1 MPTLLGRRVH
11 AQPAARDKLSVSR
24 ERSCILEKGTG
35 MWIYILKLI
44 CVYLGWFGA
53 IASIVCGL
61 GVRNIKRM
69 AKWVARIPLSSWTF
83 TTIVLAMGTYT
94 LVLSQQLSGLVE
106 HEAGVPVID
115 AIVRTIRCFSASDE
129 ITLKEEMVRAYFAPG
144 IDRLYLL
151 TNSLAHLAAPVD
163 TLMGIFLLV
172 TKFFSAPLLRIRAA
186 KRDTYVFSRLN
197 TRSMSMAQSIRSHYK
212 DTSGPLDTDDCLIAF
227 AKTAE
232 LENDPL
238 YTEAITSG
246 MICLDQSSEA
256 VLRFLRDSSSRRT
269 YIFSE
274 ESELKNLQEG
284 TRFVRTYVE
293 LAENRN
299 WQVTGTPEVYMLSS
313 TPVAE
318 NFVDAATHEAIVP
331 ASGRDMPLVSVRR
344 ADWVRNTTETLLWKM
359 PIFLTEHPSD
369 KLSED
374 QERSLYR
381 LDRRRVVIVGGGTIG
396 YEFLKAS
403 LWCCQLGDIRFTFDV
418 IDLKA
423 KALRERMAYDAPEII
438 RLNGDA
444 EGAEY
449 QINFIDMDASMGS
462 YLDHLRAHRDDITY
476 VLVSLGNDLTNVN
489 VARRTREVL
498 EQGRY
503 GSHGTLRSERPLVAA
518 VVADDELAKSVA
530 VMATGNGIPYEIV
543 TVGSYERIYSFEN
556 VFRFELDRIG
566 RNINRAYWGC
576 YSTGMSESDRAST
589 RAAADASYERLEY
602 NRRSSRAS
610 AIHLKYDLYA
620 FVRRQTILGE
630 IAGVPTS
637 VWLQDFYEEQD
648 GKPTELAQ
656 VVGLYERSV
665 YNAIEGEE
673 ATDAAGLEWISRIEH
688 DRWDAYMRTEG
699 YEMADRAA
707 FEAFH
712 PLTGENQNR
721 LAKQHVCLV
730 PFDLLDEVSGFVYPI
745 TGKGRDRDYKMAD
758 DMIVRHLPDIV
769 WDFE

>member
-1 MPTLLGRRVH
+1 MF
-11 AQPAARDKLSVSR
+11 
-24 ERSCILEKGTG
+24 
-35 MWIYILKLI
+35 IYVLKLI
-44 CVYLGWFGA
+44 CVYVGWLGA
-53 IASIVCGL
+53 ICSIVCGI
-61 GVRNIKRM
+61 GVRTFKRM
-69 AKWVARIPLSSWTF
+69 SKWVSQIPLSSWTF
-83 TTIVLAMGTYT
+83 TTIVLAMGTYV

-129 ITLKEEMVRAYFAPG
+129 IVLKEDMVRVYFAPG
-144 IDRLYLL
+144 LDRLYLL

-172 TKFFSAPLLRIRAA
+172 TKFFSAPLLRLRATNH
-186 KRDTYVFSRLN
+186 DTYVFSRLN
-197 TRSMSMAQSIRSHYK
+197 ARSMSMAQSIRSHYK
-212 DTSGPLDTDDCLIAF
+212 GTSGPLDTEDCLIAF
-227 AKTAE
+227 AKTME

-238 YTEAITSG
+238 YTEAITSA
-246 MICLDQSSEA
+246 MICLDQPAEA

-274 ESELKNLQEG
+274 ESEMENLQEG

-293 LAENRN
+293 LAKRKN
-299 WQVTGTPEVYMLSS
+299 WQLEGIPEVYMLSS

-318 NFVDAATHEAIVP
+318 SFIDTATHDAIVP
-331 ASGRDMPLVSVRR
+331 ESGSERPLVSVRR
-344 ADWVRNTTETLLWKM
+344 ADWVRNTIETLLWEM
-359 PIFLTEHPSD
+359 PVFLTEHPTD
-369 KLSED
+369 VLSED
-374 QERSLYR
+374 QEQNLYR
-381 LDRRRVVIVGGGTIG
+381 LDHRRVVIVGGGTIG
-396 YEFLKAS
+396 YEFLKAA
-403 LWCCQLGDIRFTFDV
+403 LWCSQLGDIQFTFDV

-423 KALRERMAYDAPEII
+423 NTLCKRMGYDAPEII
-438 RLNGDA
+438 RLNGDTD
-444 EGAEY
+444 EAEY
-449 QINFIDMDASMGS
+449 HVNFIEMDASQGS
-462 YLDHLRAHRDDITY
+462 YLDHLRSYRDDITY

-498 EQGRY
+498 EQGRFAKH
-503 GSHGTLRSERPLVAA
+503 SRLRSERPLVAA
-518 VVADDELAKSVA
+518 VVADDALAKSVES
-530 VMATGNGIPYEIV
+530 MATGNGIPYEIL

-566 RNINRAYWGC
+566 RNVNRAYWGC
-576 YSTGMSESDRAST
+576 YDASMSEKDRAAT
-589 RAAADASYERLEY
+589 KKAADTSYERLEY

-620 FVRRQTILGE
+620 FVRRQAIIGE
-630 IAGVPTS
+630 GEMVPTA
-637 VWLQDFYEEQD
+637 VWLQDFYEEDD
-648 GKPTELAQ
+648 GKPTELSN
-656 VVGLYERSV
+656 VVATYERNV

-673 ATDAAGLEWISRIEH
+673 ATAAAGLEWISRIEH

-699 YEMADRAA
+699 YEVADRES

-712 PLTGENQNR
+712 PMTGENQNR

-730 PFDLLDEVSGFVYPI
+730 PFDILDQVSGFVYPL

-758 DMIVRHLPDIV
+758 DNIVRHLSDIV